1 MTREELTEKITRI
14 SELSGDNV
22 EVMETLREI
31 QESYAEPEFTREQV
45 YNNNGETWEQSYNN
59 MVTKYRETFF
69 AGNNQPNKIEERE
82 VGEEITFDDLFKEG

>member
-1 MTREELTEKITRI
+1 MTREELTAKITRI
-14 SELSGDNV
+14 SELSGDNA

-45 YNNNGETWEQSYNN
+45 YNKNGETWEQCYNN

-69 AGNNQPNKIEERE
+69 AGDNKPNKIEEKE
-82 VGEEITFDDLFKEG
+82 VGEEITFDDLFKED

>member
-1 MTREELTEKITRI
+1 MTREELTAKITRI
-14 SELSGDNV
+14 SELSGDNT

-69 AGNNQPNKIEERE
+69 AGNNKPNKIEEKE

>member
-69 AGNNQPNKIEERE
+69 AGDNNPNKIEEKE
-82 VGEEITFDDLFKEG
+82 VGEEITFDDLFKEN

>member
-1 MTREELTEKITRI
+1 MTREELTAKITRI
-14 SELSGDNV
+14 SELSGDNA

-31 QESYAEPEFTREQV
+31 QDGYAEPEFTREQV

-59 MVTKYRETFF
+59 MVKKYRETFF
-69 AGNNQPNKIEERE
+69 AGDNKPNKIEEKE

>member
-14 SELSGDNV
+14 SELSGDNA
-22 EVMETLREI
+22 EVMNTLREI
-31 QESYAEPEFTREQV
+31 QEGFAESEFTREQV

-69 AGNNQPNKIEERE
+69 AGDNKPNKIEEKE

>member
-1 MTREELTEKITRI
+1 MTREELTAKITRI
-14 SELSGDNV
+14 SELSGDNT

-31 QESYAEPEFTREQV
+31 QEGYAEPEFTREQV

-69 AGNNQPNKIEERE
+69 AGDNKPNKIEERE
-82 VGEEITFDDLFKEG
+82 VSEEITFDDLFKEG

>member
-1 MTREELTEKITRI
+1 MTREELTAKITRI
-14 SELSGDNV
+14 SELSGDNT

-31 QESYAEPEFTREQV
+31 QDGYAEPEFTREQV
-45 YNNNGETWEQSYNN
+45 YNKNGETWEQSYNN

-69 AGNNQPNKIEERE
+69 AGDNKPNKIEEKE